1 MRLLYVTSNSL
12 PSRIIRGIDGGP
24 ASHVGIESPLRP
36 GGVIDATWLHGGV
49 TIGQR
54 DDWLQMDGRRLV
66 LELDVPLPGEAAAMS
81 WAVDQLGKPYDTSA
95 LLGMAILRDWQ
106 DDRRWYCSELAIA
119 ACLAG
124 GMSLAGKRG
133 ELGVRLSMEIAHA
146 WALGRDVTLNPSRY
160 AVDGRA

>member
-36 GGVIDATWLHGGV
+36 GTVIDATFLHGGV
-49 TIGQR
+49 RTWPASVWA
-54 DDWLQMDGRRLV
+54 DLDEHRLV
-66 LELDVPLPGEAAAMS
+66 REIDVPLPSEAAALK
-81 WAVDQLGKPYDTSA
+81 WAFDQVGKPYDWSA
-95 LLGMAILRDWQ
+95 LAGMAILRDWQ

-146 WALGRDVTLNPSRY
+146 WSLGRDVTLNPSRY
-160 AVDGRA
+160 AQT